1 LRPYPQFTDV
11 IPLYSTGASSNYH
24 SLQVSFSRRFSR
36 GFQFEGSYTWA
47 KAIQEALSHVDSYNI
62 RASRSLADY
71 DIAHRFV
78 ASYIFELPFGRG
90 RRLGSSWNSVTNAI
104 AGGWQFNGFT
114 TFQSGTP
121 LSISANNVAGI
132 FNQRGL
138 ANNNGASGKLSGDI
152 HDRLLRYFDTSV
164 FSQPA
169 AFTFGNTQP
178 SSPDLRAPGI
188 RNWDL
193 SIFKDFALRERLR
206 LQFRAET
213 FNSFNTVRFGSPNT
227 SVASNQFGQI
237 SSQANSPRQVQFG
250 LKLIW

>member
-1 LRPYPQFTDV
+1 
-11 IPLYSTGASSNYH
+11 
-24 SLQVSFSRRFSR
+24 
-36 GFQFEGSYTWA
+36 
-47 KAIQEALSHVDSYNI
+47 
-62 RASRSLADY
+62 
-71 DIAHRFV
+71 
-78 ASYIFELPFGRG
+78 
-90 RRLGSSWNSVTNAI
+90 
-104 AGGWQFNGFT
+104 
-114 TFQSGTP
+114 
-121 LSISANNVAGI
+121 
-132 FNQRGL
+132 L
-138 ANNNGASGKLSGDI
+138 ANNNGASAKLSGDI

-227 SVASNQFGQI
+227 SVTSNQFGQI

>member
-1 LRPYPQFTDV
+1 
-11 IPLYSTGASSNYH
+11 
-24 SLQVSFSRRFSR
+24 
-36 GFQFEGSYTWA
+36 
-47 KAIQEALSHVDSYNI
+47 
-62 RASRSLADY
+62 
-71 DIAHRFV
+71 
-78 ASYIFELPFGRG
+78 
-90 RRLGSSWNSVTNAI
+90 
-104 AGGWQFNGFT
+104 
-114 TFQSGTP
+114 
-121 LSISANNVAGI
+121 
-132 FNQRGL
+132 L

-213 FNSFNTVRFGSPNT
+213 FNSFNTVRFGGPNT
-227 SVASNQFGQI
+227 SVTSNQFGQI